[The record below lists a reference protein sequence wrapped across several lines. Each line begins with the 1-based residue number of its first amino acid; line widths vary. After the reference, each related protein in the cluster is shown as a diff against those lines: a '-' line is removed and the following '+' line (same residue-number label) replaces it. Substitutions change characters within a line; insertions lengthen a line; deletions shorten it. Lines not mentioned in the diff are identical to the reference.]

1 MTLEDY
7 IRMKEIESHINN
19 IMCETFKSLSE
30 SYSQTKDV
38 DNKIGRMIFPTY
50 GGDNNNEEVRV
61 SEQELRFTF
70 VEKFIEYCDKNKLEY
85 FYSVETP
92 TNDKYFFSE
101 GKTVQELRKRNEL
114 IDVPCV
120 HEAGISGNIDLV
132 IHDENKHR
140 ICLIEFKANTPDEE
154 DIEKDLVKLTNH
166 KEYDKD
172 DKKPIPRYF
181 IGMVKSTQPTV
192 TKNSIKEKLDKIK
205 EKSKEERNK
214 EKVHILFFNLI
225 KEDILYEEIFEF
237 RNQSNEKATSPNT
250 LNEWLK
256 NIQ

>member
-19 IMCETFKSLSE
+19 IICETFKSLSE
-30 SYSQTKDV
+30 SYSQTKGV

-85 FYSVETP
+85 LYSVETP

-101 GKTVQELRKRNEL
+101 GKTVQELRKRNEQ

-172 DKKPIPRYF
+172 DKNTIPRYF
-181 IGMVKSTQPTV
+181 ICMVRSTKPQT
-192 TKNSIKEKLDKIK
+192 TKESIEKKFNEIRNKIK
-205 EKSKEERNK
+205 DERNC
-214 EKVHILFFNLI
+214 ENVYIEYFNLADG
-225 KEDILYEEIFEF
+225 KILYDERF
-237 RNQSNEKATSPNT
+237 RFK
-250 LNEWLK
+250 K
-256 NIQ
+256 